1 MNDVMLLSDCLNCA
15 QYVGTVLNKA
25 LGQQLREALVHDD
38 PATLNWAR
46 QNYNKA
52 FQAEDIT
59 IELILK
65 ARNAYNMSSEDLED
79 ELSPEGKWCH
89 ATER

>member
-1 MNDVMLLSDCLNCA
+1 MSRQQAVLCCA
-15 QYVGTVLNKA
+15 QYVGTVLNNA
-25 LGQQLREALVHDD
+25 LGQQLRDELVHDD
-38 PATLNWAR
+38 PVTLNWAR
-46 QNYNKA
+46 SNG

-59 IELILK
+59 IQLILK